1 MPFMEAVTKGT
12 ATSPYVES
20 VSHSYGGLS
29 FYIKERLMGEIKN
42 AIETIVVDGKEMA
55 IERRSDNV
63 WVNMT
68 QMARPFG
75 KLPKDWLRTKEA
87 QGYLQAIS
95 VRRKCLTAD
104 LVIIRQGGAPE
115 TQGTWCTDYRIAMRF
130 AQWVNLDFSI
140 QVDDLLVQIA
150 NGEKIVSDVLP
161 FDGKNYISQ
170 SDYCRTLECSY
181 HSFFGLKSH
190 FPTEYIY
197 VLGVWYVSMKLY
209 RMKEADRRIKGVKAD
224 LRKEKDKWQLEFE
237 FQ

>member
-1 MPFMEAVTKGT
+1 M
-12 ATSPYVES
+12 
-20 VSHSYGGLS
+20 
-29 FYIKERLMGEIKN
+29 REIKN
-42 AIETIVVDGKEMA
+42 VIETIVIDGKEMA

-95 VRRKCLTAD
+95 VRRKCLTGD
-104 LVIIRQGGAPE
+104 LVIIRQGGTPE

-170 SDYCRTLECSY
+170 SDYCQTLECNY

-197 VLGVWYVSMKLY
+197 VMGIWYVSMKLY

-224 LRKEKDKWQLEFE
+224 LRKEKDKWQLELD